1 MIGQTCKAGTG
12 DVRTGKAGIGKAGL
26 FMAMLALT
34 ACGAGR
40 EEILQGTRL
49 DPRDGSVLAAA
60 NTGPV
65 VNRAEKI
72 SLGTPITRDSWTM
85 TGAGRTHASGHNA
98 FTSGTPHLM
107 WTADIGQG
115 KTRRARLTVDPV
127 AEAGVIFAMDSA
139 ARVTAVSASSGAP
152 VWSVDLTPAGEKSG
166 KVFGGALAISGNTL
180 YATTGY
186 GDLVALDLSTGGE
199 RWRQRFE
206 AVGAAGLSVHDGLA
220 YVVAGD
226 GQVWAVQTK
235 DGRVKWTLSGPET
248 ITSRAGATSPAIG
261 DKFAVLPFSSGDLYG
276 VFRQGGVRYWSAS
289 LAGQRRGVV
298 YANVSDITSDPVIVG
313 DRFYVG
319 NQAGRY
325 AAFSMDMGERIWTA
339 DEGAYSPASVV
350 GGSVFIV
357 TDRNELV
364 RLSASNGQRIWG
376 VQLPYYTTD
385 KVRKRKAVFAHYG
398 PVAAGGKMWVASD
411 DAVLRGFDPVSGA
424 LVATVALPKGAA
436 SDPIV
441 VNGTMYLLL
450 EDGSLAALR

>member
-1 MIGQTCKAGTG
+1 MIGHT
-12 DVRTGKAGIGKAGL
+12 GKAGL

-40 EEILQGTRL
+40 EQILQGTRL
-49 DPRDGSVLAAA
+49 DPRDGSVLSSASS
-60 NTGPV
+60 GPV

-72 SLGTPITRDSWTM
+72 SLGTPVARDAWTM
-85 TGAGRTHASGHNA
+85 TGAGRLHASGHNA
-98 FTSGTPHLM
+98 FTSGTPGLL
-107 WTADIGQG
+107 WTAEIGQG
-115 KTRRARLTVDPV
+115 KTRKARLTVDPV
-127 AEAGVIFAMDSA
+127 AASGIVFAMDSA
-139 ARVTAVSASSGAP
+139 ARVTAVSASTGGQ

-180 YATTGY
+180 YVTTGY
-186 GDLVALDLSTGGE
+186 GDLVALDLATGGE
-199 RWRQRFE
+199 RWRQRLE
-206 AVGAAGLSVHDGLA
+206 AVGAAGLSVYDGLA

-226 GQVWAVQTK
+226 GQVWAVQTS
-235 DGRVKWTLSGPET
+235 DGRVKWQIAGPES

-289 LAGQRRGVV
+289 LAGQRKGVV

-313 DRFYVG
+313 NRVYVG
-319 NQAGRY
+319 NQAGRF
-325 AAFSMDMGERIWTA
+325 AAFSMETGERVWTA

-364 RLSASNGQRIWG
+364 RLSASSGERIWG

-385 KVRKRKAVFAHYG
+385 KARKRKAVFAHYG

-411 DAVLRGFDPVSGA
+411 DGVLRGFDPVSGA
-424 LVATVALPKGAA
+424 LVSRVDLPKGAA

-441 VNGTMYLLL
+441 VNGVMYLLL